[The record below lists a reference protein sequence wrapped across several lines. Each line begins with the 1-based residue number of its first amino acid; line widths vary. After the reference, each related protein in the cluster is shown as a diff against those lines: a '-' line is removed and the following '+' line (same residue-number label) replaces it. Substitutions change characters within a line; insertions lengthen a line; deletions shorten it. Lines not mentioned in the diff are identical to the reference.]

1 MFMLMADVLLFIK
14 DRHGAL
20 AQLTAGSP
28 IQRSSSTNLV
38 GGLLN
43 EGQQSGN

>member
-1 MFMLMADVLLFIK
+1 MFMLMEDVLLFIK

-28 IQRSSSTNLV
+28 IQKSSSTNV
-38 GGLLN
+38 VGLLN